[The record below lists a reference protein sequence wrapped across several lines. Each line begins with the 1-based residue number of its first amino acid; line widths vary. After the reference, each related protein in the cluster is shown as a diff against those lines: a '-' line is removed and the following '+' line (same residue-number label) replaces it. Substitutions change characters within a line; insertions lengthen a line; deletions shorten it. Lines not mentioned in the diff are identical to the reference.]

1 MTRYHQCLFIGTAL
15 LEDVA
20 SEAAEQA
27 TWHAFCGNSFLL
39 VQVHRCLVVQILY
52 TTTRVAGW
60 MIISEF

>member
-27 TWHAFCGNSFLL
+27 TWHAFCENSFLL
-39 VQVHRCLVVQILY
+39 VQEVHRCLVVQILY
-52 TTTRVAGW
+52 IRVAGW
-60 MIISEF
+60 MVISEF